1 MANGSKDTVMLGR
14 RQLVDQRTAPLPGG
28 SHTRHVEN
36 RILRQRCQHHL
47 ALAIEVGPGR
57 RSAAVF
63 GAGNRVCRH
72 ELADALTEGGTRRS
86 NHIGFRAAAVGHHSI
101 CPEVGCDAGHDLA
114 HLADRRRDQNKIG
127 ISHFLARIDP
137 ESIDD
142 AEFKRLRQ
150 GRDAAAKADHFL
162 DFACC
167 LECQRKR
174 TANQADA
181 EDDDLAELR

>member
-1 MANGSKDTVMLGR
+1 M
-14 RQLVDQRTAPLPGG
+14 
-28 SHTRHVEN
+28 
-36 RILRQRCQHHL
+36 
-47 ALAIEVGPGR
+47 
-57 RSAAVF
+57 
-63 GAGNRVCRH
+63 CRH

-150 GRDAAAKADHFL
+150 GRDAATKADHFL

-174 TANQADA
+174 TANQANTKNNDFP
-181 EDDDLAELR
+181 EFRLHRKTFHHRDTETQRKTRESFSLLSVPLCLCG